1 VGIKRHDGLKFCER
15 LHSDIFDGNFSINI
29 LCASHWSRGCLSK
42 KKKKKKLQHQKFK
55 TKRRPREAIMIMIVK
70 CSTHKA
76 CLKMRKLLR
85 SDPPSVVIMV
95 HVLIQKENV
104 KLHVDWDPG
113 KLNQNKLKLGIGSY
127 YFVDGISFYCI

>member
-1 VGIKRHDGLKFCER
+1 VPHIGPGVAFQ
-15 LHSDIFDGNFSINI
+15 
-29 LCASHWSRGCLSK
+29 K
-42 KKKKKKLQHQKFK
+42 KKKKKKIKKKKLKNKKQ
-55 TKRRPREAIMIMIVK
+55 TREHIMIFIVK

-127 YFVDGISFYCI
+127 YFVDRISFYCILLYLTV

>member
-1 VGIKRHDGLKFCER
+1 VPHIGPGVAFQ
-15 LHSDIFDGNFSINI
+15 
-29 LCASHWSRGCLSK
+29 K

-127 YFVDGISFYCI
+127 YFVDRISFYCILLYLTV